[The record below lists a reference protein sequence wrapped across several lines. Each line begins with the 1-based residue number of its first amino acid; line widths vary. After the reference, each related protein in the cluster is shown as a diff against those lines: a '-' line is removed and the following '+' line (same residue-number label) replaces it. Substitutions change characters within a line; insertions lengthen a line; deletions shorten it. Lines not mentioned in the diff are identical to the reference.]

1 MNIIEQFEKDQIKS
15 LVKGKKIPQFHPGD
29 TVRVNVKVREGTRER
44 IQAFEGV
51 CIRKK
56 NRGLSSSFTVRKIS
70 FGEGVERVFPIF
82 SPSIDSIS
90 IVRSGQVRR
99 AKLYYL
105 RDLTGKKA
113 RIVERIRKKQPDL
126 ASLYIDESEEVV
138 EEVEDQEVSVHPYD
152 LPGEWFVLNA
162 QSGHEKKVQT
172 NILTRIKNLHL
183 EEKVYEVIIPTDEV
197 VEIRNG
203 KKVNIEKKTFPGYV
217 LVRMDLDDTTWYEIR
232 NTPSVIGF
240 VGSGKVP
247 IPLSK
252 REVERILGTNEEIEV
267 KKESPKCKPDFEVG
281 ETVRVTTGPFADFNG
296 IIEEINLDQSKV
308 TVLVNIFGRETPVEL
323 GFTDIVK
330 N

>member
-1 MNIIEQFEKDQIKS
+1 MNEMNREMRRMSEREERLAKKADRNIGKYNTEKVSRFKRISNYMDEVRTELK
-15 LVKGKKIPQFHPGD
+15 
-29 TVRVNVKVREGTRER
+29 RVNWPSTQILSTFTIVTIVTIITMTLLIFGMD
-44 IQAFEGV
+44 FGF
-51 CIRKK
+51 K
-56 NRGLSSSFTVRKIS
+56 NTLISMLSS
-70 FGEGVERVFPIF
+70 GEWIM
-82 SPSIDSIS
+82 
-90 IVRSGQVRR
+90 
-99 AKLYYL
+99 
-105 RDLTGKKA
+105 
-113 RIVERIRKKQPDL
+113 
-126 ASLYIDESEEVV
+126 SEDTVV
-138 EEVEDQEVSVHPYD
+138 EEIENEEVEQEQEAPLHPYD

-183 EEKVYEVIIPTDEV
+183 EDNVYEVVIPTDEV

-247 IPLSK
+247 ISLSK
-252 REVERILGTNEEIEV
+252 REVERILGTNEEVEV
-267 KKESPKCKPDFEVG
+267 KKESPKFKPDFEVG

>member
-1 MNIIEQFEKDQIKS
+1 MSE
-15 LVKGKKIPQFHPGD
+15 D
-29 TVRVNVKVREGTRER
+29 TVV
-44 IQAFEGV
+44 
-51 CIRKK
+51 
-56 NRGLSSSFTVRKIS
+56 
-70 FGEGVERVFPIF
+70 
-82 SPSIDSIS
+82 
-90 IVRSGQVRR
+90 
-99 AKLYYL
+99 
-105 RDLTGKKA
+105 
-113 RIVERIRKKQPDL
+113 
-126 ASLYIDESEEVV
+126 EEV
-138 EEVEDQEVSVHPYD
+138 EDQEVEDQEVSVHPYD

-162 QSGHEKKVQT
+162 QSGHENKVQT

-267 KKESPKCKPDFEVG
+267 KKESPKFKPDFEVG